1 MRSLQR
7 LRPGAAIALPPVEQ
21 LATIVVPSRY
31 PDIFERCSS
40 SLAEF
45 APNVPKF
52 LVRDG
57 WEIAPP
63 KGWNILQGPDGPFVY
78 ARNVNIALRSVYGD
92 ILLMNDDAR
101 FIQASTLEIMQSVLA
116 LRPDI
121 GILSPLVDG
130 VANGVGHTR
139 EVAQV
144 TNHYLSFVCVLI
156 RRAVVDKVGLLDES
170 FTGYGSEDV
179 DYCRRTQ
186 AAGFS
191 LAVTALATVAH
202 THGSS
207 SYNREA
213 DIEAKRQAS
222 AKQYL
227 QKWGRKTQ
235 GHYADEQ

>member
-1 MRSLQR
+1 MRTLRRR
-7 LRPGAAIALPPVEQ
+7 LEVAVVLPPVIQ
-21 LATIVVPSRY
+21 LATIVVPSKHS
-31 PDIFERCSS
+31 DIFEGCRRN
-40 SLAEF
+40 LAEF
-45 APNVPKF
+45 AANAPKV

-57 WEIAPP
+57 LEIAEPE
-63 KGWNILQGPDGPFVY
+63 GWATIQGPAGQFIY
-78 ARNVNIALRSVYGD
+78 ARNVNLGINACSGD
-92 ILLMNDDAR
+92 VLLMNDDAR
-101 FIQASTLEIMQSVLA
+101 FIQTGTLEAMQGVLA
-116 LRPDI
+116 LRSDI

-130 VANGVGHTR
+130 VANGVGYTR
-139 EVAQV
+139 EMAQV
-144 TNHYLSFVCVLI
+144 TSHYLSFVCVLV
-156 RRAVVDKVGLLDES
+156 RRAVVDKIGLLDEA